1 MIKKIIVACCDEEV
15 REIVLN
21 GLENNKGNQQ
31 VLVCKTDAELYE
43 MIKYEPNV
51 AIIFD
56 KFFLGYVITYQLL
69 RLKAIN
75 SSINTY
81 FVEKGEGS
89 LYFGLRVYELGTGG
103 FIPDIENKEVFKQF
117 ASKISAGLKQY
128 PDEIL
133 DTISDGDY
141 IFDKKCFT
149 EVTAKEMEIGMYMG
163 MGKSQKEIS
172 FLTGMSPKAVSLH
185 TYRLKRKIGY
195 KMPTDYEKLNRQ
207 CFKNMIKG

>member
-15 REIVLN
+15 RDIVLS
-21 GLENNKGNQQ
+21 GLENHKGNQQ

-43 MIKYEPNV
+43 MTKYEENA

-56 KFFLGYVITYQLL
+56 KYFLGYVMTYQLL

-89 LYFGLRVYELGTGG
+89 IYFGLRVYELGSCG
-103 FIPDIENKEVFKQF
+103 FISDIEKKDVLKDFTTRMQ
-117 ASKISAGLKQY
+117 SGLKVY
-128 PDEIL
+128 SEKLLETIDE
-133 DTISDGDY
+133 GDY
-141 IFDKKCFT
+141 VFEKKSYS
-149 EVTAKEMEIGMYMG
+149 EVTPREMEIGMYLG

-172 FLTGMSPKAVSLH
+172 YLTGISPQSVSMH
-185 TYRLKRKIGY
+185 IHRLKHKIGY
-195 KMPTDYEKLNRQ
+195 KKPTDYEKLNRQ